1 MDVIKSLAKD
11 FNRHLQAYAF
21 SLEKYDSELNSK
33 LNYISKASEKI
44 RFLSYL
50 RDMVESQY
58 QEHVKI
64 CHNKENCGRNAEFET
79 ALYSIN
85 QHYDD
90 YFEIAGGQILTEKPA
105 MKFFNEGQY
114 FDAFTEFREC
124 IKKAN
129 HSIILIDNYVDDYTL
144 ALFPGKDPMISLK
157 IITKSSSITP
167 AFQRAVELY
176 NKQYE
181 NLEVGVSENYH
192 DRFLIVDDS
201 QFYHIGASL
210 KDAGNKTF
218 MFSLIKEDSI
228 IDTLR
233 KKIIEDW
240 NMVLQ

>member
-1 MDVIKSLAKD
+1 MDVLKSLAID

-33 LNYISKASEKI
+33 LIYINKGCEKI

-58 QEHVKI
+58 QEHIKVCPNKI
-64 CHNKENCGRNAEFET
+64 NCGRNAEFET

-85 QHYDD
+85 QQYDE
-90 YFEIAGGQILTEKPA
+90 YFEISGGQMLAEKPA
-105 MKFFNEGQY
+105 MNFFAEGQY
-114 FDAFTEFREC
+114 FDAYSAIKEC

-129 HSIILIDNYVDDYTL
+129 RSIVLIDNYVDENTL
-144 ALFPGKDPMISLK
+144 AFFPGKDPMINLR
-157 IITKSSSITP
+157 IITKNSCIKP
-167 AFQRAVELY
+167 AFERAVELY

-181 NLEVGVSENYH
+181 NLEVGISENYH
-192 DRFLIVDDS
+192 DRFLIIDDS

-218 MFSLIKEDSI
+218 MFSLISDDDI
-228 IDTLR
+228 INTIRL
-233 KKIIEDW
+233 KITKDW
-240 NMVLQ
+240 NLILQ